1 MIHDVWHRLRAI
13 FRRGVVERE
22 VDDEL
27 RYHFDLQVDRY
38 LAAGWTREAAMRQAR
53 LDMGGFDQIK
63 EEHRDARG
71 TRGLEDL
78 WRDTRVAIRMLRRA
92 PLFAATAI
100 ITVGLGVGV
109 NTLVFTV
116 VEGLVLWPLPVEQ
129 PERVWFVQRRGP
141 FVSHSFPLY
150 RELRDRNRTFA
161 GLGGYRMTMMHVET
175 PQGPAHTWGYL
186 ATGSYFDLLGLKPF
200 RGRLFQASDEV
211 APGGSPYAVL
221 SYDYW
226 RRTFGAQDSVI
237 GTTIRINRQP
247 HTVLGVAPPGFRGTE
262 VVYRPAIWVPMM
274 MQAQIEVGNPW
285 LDNPNTANTLVIGRL
300 ADGLTRPQAE
310 DDLNGLLR
318 QVAAELGAQADP
330 VVIHLARPGLMGD
343 AIGGPARAFGVG
355 LLVLA
360 GLVLL
365 AACANLA
372 GGIAARGA
380 DRRREL
386 AVRVAIGAGR
396 ARLIRQLL
404 TETLV
409 LVAMGGAVGTIGA
422 AVAAG
427 ALSRWQLPIAVPIQF
442 DTVMDGR
449 VAAFAVIATVLT
461 AMAIGVGPALQAVR
475 ADPQASLSVREATV
489 TRGRPLREV
498 LVSAQVAICVLLVA
512 GSLLAGHGL
521 LNAMRMPLG
530 INPAGTMTASFDLG
544 LAGYSRAASDG
555 VRRLIVDRL
564 RAHPGVQQVAY
575 ANSMPLNIDQSS
587 TVVYPDDRRDLSPK
601 DFGRALKYQVSPE
614 FFQTVGIRVLEGRD
628 LTWQDTPDSQPVAV
642 VNEAFVRQILQNGR
656 AIGRQVRFGR
666 AGAPTTVVGVVE
678 TGKYQTLT
686 EAATPAI
693 FQPMLQAPNTTT
705 MILVR
710 STRSDAE
717 IADALRRVV
726 QAADP
731 ALPLMGVRSVEEM
744 LGLVRL
750 PMQAAALALGAF
762 GILAATLAATG
773 IHGVVAYA
781 VSGRRRELAIRVA
794 LGAPRRSLVQ
804 LVLRRTFMLVAI
816 GAVVGV
822 ALVFALRPVLA
833 SVLYVPMAESVWSW
847 ALVAGLVTLVSA
859 AACAWP
865 TWRAL
870 RVDPVAALAAE

>member
-1 MIHDVWHRLRAI
+1 M
-13 FRRGVVERE
+13 
-22 VDDEL
+22 
-27 RYHFDLQVDRY
+27 
-38 LAAGWTREAAMRQAR
+38 LADFW
-53 LDMGGFDQIK
+53 
-63 EEHRDARG
+63 RDAS
-71 TRGLEDL
+71 
-78 WRDTRVAIRMLRRA
+78 VAIRMLRRA

-109 NTLVFTV
+109 NTLVFSV
-116 VEGLVLWPLPVEQ
+116 VEGLVLRPLPIEQ

-161 GLGGYRMTMMHVET
+161 GLAGYRITMMNVET
-175 PQGPAHTWGYL
+175 PQGPVHTWGYL

-200 RGRLFQASDEV
+200 RGRFFQASDDV

-226 RRTFGAQDSVI
+226 RTMFGAQDSVI

-247 HTVLGVAPPGFRGTE
+247 YTVLGVAPAGFRGTE
-262 VVYRPAIWVPMM
+262 VFYRPAIWVPMM

-285 LDNPNTANTLVIGRL
+285 LDNPNTANTWVMGRL
-300 ADGLTRPQAE
+300 AEGVTTAQAE
-310 DDLNGLLR
+310 DDLNGVLR
-318 QVAAELGAQADP
+318 HVAVEARASTDP
-330 VVIHLARPGLMGD
+330 VVIRLTRPGLVGD
-343 AIGGPARAFGVG
+343 VIGGPARAFSLG

-372 GGIAARGA
+372 GGLAARGA

-386 AVRVAIGAGR
+386 AVRVAIGAGSG
-396 ARLIRQLL
+396 RLVRQLL
-404 TETLV
+404 TETFI
-409 LVAMGGAVGTIGA
+409 LVAIGGALGTVGA
-422 AVAAG
+422 AALAG
-427 ALSRWQLPIAVPIQF
+427 TLSRWQLPIAVPIQL
-442 DTVMDGR
+442 DTVIDGR
-449 VAAFAVIATVLT
+449 VAAFAMIATILT
-461 AMAIGVGPALQAVR
+461 ALGIGVGPALQAVR
-475 ADPQASLSVREATV
+475 AAPYGSLTVREATM
-489 TRGRPLREV
+489 TRRWPLRDL
-498 LVSAQVAICVLLVA
+498 LVSVQVAICVLLVA
-512 GSLLAGHGL
+512 GSLLAGRGL
-521 LNAMRMPLG
+521 LEAMRMPLG

-544 LAGYSRAASDG
+544 LAGYSRAASDAF
-555 VRRLIVDRL
+555 RRQTVDRL
-564 RAHPGVQQVAY
+564 RVHPGVQQVAY
-575 ANSMPLNIDQSS
+575 ANSLPLNIDQSS
-587 TVVYPDDRRDLSPK
+587 TVVIPDDRRDLSPR
-601 DFGRALKYQVSPE
+601 DFGRALKYQVSAG
-614 FFQTVGIRVLEGRD
+614 FFQTVGIRFLEGRD
-628 LTWQDTPDSQPVAV
+628 FTWQDTADSQSVGV
-642 VNEAFVRQILQNGR
+642 VNEAFVRLILQDVR
-656 AIGRQVRFGR
+656 AIGRQVRFGH
-666 AGAPTTVVGVVE
+666 GAPVTIVGVVE

-710 STRSDAE
+710 STRPDAE
-717 IADALRRVV
+717 IAEALRRAV
-726 QAADP
+726 QEADP
-731 ALPLMGVRSVEEM
+731 ALPLMGVRSVEDM
-744 LGLVRL
+744 LGFVRL

-762 GILAATLAATG
+762 GILAATLATTG

-781 VSGRRRELAIRVA
+781 VSRRRRELAIRVA

-804 LVLRRTFMLVAI
+804 LVLRRTFILVTI

-822 ALVFALRPVLA
+822 VLVFALSPVLA
-833 SVLYVPMAESVWSW
+833 SVLYVPMSASAWSW

-870 RVDPVAALAAE
+870 RVDPVSALAAE